1 MKVLVTG
8 GTGFVGPAIVQA
20 LVDAGHTVRVLERK
34 PGRSAGLPSQEAVQ
48 GDVTDPASLQ
58 RATEGQEVVVHLVAL
73 LAGPPEEF
81 QRVMEQ
87 GTRDLVAAA
96 TEAGVRRFVLMSAL
110 GVDEQTKELVP
121 YYHAKWEMERTVRDS
136 GIEHVIFR
144 PSFIFGPGGGALQQ
158 FARIA
163 KLAPVTPV
171 VGPGTQR
178 IQPIWIDD
186 VAAYFAAGVEKPEA
200 IGRTFELG
208 GPDTVTW
215 NEFWS
220 RLKAALGVRRPAIH
234 LPFGLMR
241 LQAAVLE
248 KLPKPPVTR
257 DQLKM
262 IEAGD
267 NVVSNSDAADTFG
280 LPLVPLDEQLR
291 RGTR

>member
-1 MKVLVTG
+1 M
-8 GTGFVGPAIVQA
+8 
-20 LVDAGHTVRVLERK
+20 
-34 PGRSAGLPSQEAVQ
+34 
-48 GDVTDPASLQ
+48 
-58 RATEGQEVVVHLVAL
+58 HLVAL

-121 YYHAKWEMERTVRDS
+121 YYHAKWEMEQTVRDS
-136 GIEHVIFR
+136 GMEYVIFR

-163 KLAPVTPV
+163 KLAPVTPI

-186 VAAYFAAGVEKPEA
+186 LAAYFAAGVDKPEA
-200 IGRTFELG
+200 AGQDVRARRTGHGHLERALVPPEEHAGEAASLDARAVRPDADPGRRAREAAPAAG
-208 GPDTVTW
+208 DT
-215 NEFWS
+215 
-220 RLKAALGVRRPAIH
+220 
-234 LPFGLMR
+234 
-241 LQAAVLE
+241 
-248 KLPKPPVTR
+248 

-262 IEAGD
+262 LAAGD
-267 NVVSNSDAADTFG
+267 NVVSNTDAVDTFG
-280 LPLVPLDEQLR
+280 IPLVPLAEQLR
-291 RGTR
+291 RGTE